1 MEAEQDSFHYTRSG
15 RSGELESRITIHSSP
30 EEIWAVLTDF
40 DTYPEWNPFI
50 KKIQGVLREGSRL
63 TISMEPPGS
72 FGMNIKPVLLMVNP
86 ESELRWLGHFLFP
99 GLLDGEH
106 VFTIQAKGDDTC
118 IFIQREYFSGLL
130 LPLMEKMMMKS
141 TGEGFIQMN
150 EALRDRVEYSFQ

>member
-1 MEAEQDSFHYTRSG
+1 MEAEHDSFHYTKSG
-15 RSGELESRITIHSSP
+15 RSGELESRIVIHSSP
-30 EEIWAVLTDF
+30 EDIWAVLTDF

-72 FGMNIKPVLLMVNP
+72 VGMNIKPVLLMVNP
-86 ESELRWLGHFLFP
+86 CNELRWLGHFLFP

-106 VFTIQAKGDDTC
+106 VFQILDKGDGTC
-118 IFIQREYFSGLL
+118 LFIQREYFSGFL
-130 LPLMEKMMMKS
+130 LPLIEKMMMKS

-150 EALRDRVEYSFQ
+150 EALRDRVEYSLH